1 MTDLII
7 LAQPNSSQKHF
18 TTTIKCIVP
27 LPDPNA
33 PRDSPS
39 HPNAYEDR
47 AIRSKVAAIYPDTS
61 SFYWATV
68 VNYLGSPK
76 EKGKYVLEFED
87 DEGNQREVD
96 YCVVIDVSRIGISIY
111 GHSGLCRLNV
121 VAHGGM
127 G

>member
-1 MTDLII
+1 MTI
-7 LAQPNSSQKHF
+7 LVRPNSSQKHF

-96 YCVVIDVSRIGISIY
+96 YCVVIDVSRLGISMY
-111 GHSGLCRLNV
+111 GHWGYVALNV
-121 VAHGGM
+121 IEHGWM